1 MKNAISRL
9 YCKGMASAT
18 LLLAGTYARA
28 DLKPYDLTKD
38 QSGGKTFKDVAN
50 NVNDATALS
59 TALFLNIMAFA
70 GYIIIASCL
79 FILYRASKDDGRE
92 RPLSAIV
99 GLVMGGLMAAIGTV
113 AWIIRNTVVG

>member
-18 LLLAGTYARA
+18 LLLAGAYARA

-70 GYIIIASCL
+70 GYIIIAICL

-99 GLVMGGLMAAIGTV
+99 GLVMGGLMAAI
-113 AWIIRNTVVG
+113 NCE

>member
-1 MKNAISRL
+1 MKNAISSL
-9 YCKGMASAT
+9 YYKAAVSTT
-18 LLLAGTYARA
+18 LLLSGTYARA

-59 TALFLNIMAFA
+59 TSLFLNIMAFA
-70 GYIIIASCL
+70 GYIITGICL

-92 RPLSAIV
+92 RPLGAVV
-99 GLVMGGLMAAIGTV
+99 GLIIGGLMAAIGTV